1 MRTLKRPRGKGG
13 YTLVEL
19 VVVVLIIGILAA
31 YGVPQYLRTVETS
44 KADDI
49 VALVNM
55 VGTTNKMFALDHGN
69 AYVSGQFTASCG
81 SGVCPTGS
89 GPFTNPCA
97 LVWCKYL
104 ADQNFAAKAYDVY
117 ACDANTSGACA
128 TLGSGSFTAGAKRKA
143 GSSSPYDTWGFTM
156 DTGGI
161 ITAYGTT
168 PPTPTY

>member
-1 MRTLKRPRGKGG
+1 MRMLKRLRKESG

-19 VVVVLIIGILAA
+19 VVVVLIVGILAA

-49 VALVNM
+49 VSLVNM

-69 AYVSGQFTASCG
+69 VYVTGQFTAGCG
-81 SGVCPTGS
+81 PGTCPTGA
-89 GPFTNPCA
+89 GPFTNACA

-104 ADQNFAAKAYDVY
+104 ADQNFAVKAYDVY
-117 ACDANTSGACA
+117 ACDGNTSSSCA
-128 TLGSGSFTAGAKRKA
+128 TLGSGNFTAGARRKTGA
-143 GSSSPYDTWGFTM
+143 SSPYDTWGFTM
-156 DTGGI
+156 NTSGV